1 MQVERL
7 SEEAL
12 EKILSGKTQD
22 ATSVIKFYSNG
33 CDFCHALSDYY
44 KDIADKYKDIHFF
57 AFNVDDSPGMAE
69 KIGINGVPSI
79 SLIKTR
85 DNRRKKIKILSD
97 PENPHKKTWYTS
109 KHITDFIDKEK

>member
-33 CDFCHALSDYY
+33 CEFCHALSDYY
-44 KDIADKYKDIHFF
+44 KDIANSYDDIYFF

-85 DNRRKKIKILSD
+85 DNRRKKMKILND

-109 KHITDFIDKEK
+109 KYIKDFINKEK